1 MLMSTRPVV
10 SRRLDTRDLRI
21 LEIIQ
26 TNGRISKK
34 ALADAIGLSLTPCFQ
49 RLKRLEREGFIRGYR
64 GVVNAQR
71 FGSLI
76 WVYTEVTLSRHRL
89 ADFQTFENAIK
100 DIPEVLECD
109 AVGGGI
115 DYLLKFVA
123 QDVAHYQRIIEELLA
138 RAIGVETYFTYIVT
152 KRVKDAPA
160 IPLQSL
166 MERSSEAAA

>member
-1 MLMSTRPVV
+1 MLMKTGPAAARM
-10 SRRLDTRDLRI
+10 LDARDVKI

-64 GVVNAQR
+64 GIVNAQR
-71 FGSLI
+71 FGSFI

-89 ADFQTFENAIK
+89 ADFQLFENAIRQ
-100 DIPEVLECD
+100 IPEVLECD

-138 RAIGVETYFTYIVT
+138 RAVGVDTYFTYIVT
-152 KRVKDAPA
+152 KRVKDATA

-166 MERSSEAAA
+166 MQPGPVVAA